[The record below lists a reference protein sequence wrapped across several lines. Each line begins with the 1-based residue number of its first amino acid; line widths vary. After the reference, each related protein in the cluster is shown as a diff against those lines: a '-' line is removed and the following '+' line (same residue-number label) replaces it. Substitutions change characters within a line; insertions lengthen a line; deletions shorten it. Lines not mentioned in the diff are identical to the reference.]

1 MGHGTGRTGVN
12 PQTIFDNGLRV
23 KGGDIS
29 NTTMPISESN
39 LTSWPH
45 MNSEEIIIM
54 PGKSTMTKYDS
65 AHGHIPSDWYSSDV
79 FHWTDNPKKVGSGP
93 FAAFEPNASFTEQTI
108 GGVPGVYTKPE
119 AILGSYNIDTQ
130 TLKLNPR
137 S

>member
-23 KGGDIS
+23 KDGDIS

-54 PGKSTMTKYDS
+54 PGKATMTKYDS

-119 AILGSYNIDTQ
+119 AVLGSYNTRTH
-130 TLKLNPR
+130 TLKLNPK